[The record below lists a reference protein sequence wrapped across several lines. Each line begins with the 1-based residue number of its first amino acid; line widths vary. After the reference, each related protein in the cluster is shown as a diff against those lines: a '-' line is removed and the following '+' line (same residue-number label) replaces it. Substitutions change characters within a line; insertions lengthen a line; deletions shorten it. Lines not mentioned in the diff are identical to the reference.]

1 MNKDSIIENISSDD
15 QLKQFFNS
23 LPLGIIFFQKDWKIS
38 FINKNFF
45 RFPGVIQYSS
55 DLILGKSILEL
66 PLFERTDL
74 NEKLN
79 ALQFAEDFEFAFFKK
94 PTAKGGSFS
103 VIVKG
108 VSIFL
113 STEFQGGVL
122 IVEDIKIDKPDSTE
136 LINAND
142 YLISVIDSFSDYY
155 MICDLDLN
163 IKFKSN
169 SSNFLFDYFIEKPQE
184 QIKSAREKIT
194 NPELKQLILT
204 TSKSKAPSKQR
215 FSFPMN
221 FRDYHID
228 LNIIPIFDSL
238 SHNELVFIVGKDVSE
253 EVKIANQSL
262 KEVNELRKYHEIVTT
277 IVDAVIGLNNSGNV
291 IYWNEKA
298 TTLFE
303 YNKSQVFNQFIG
315 KVIPQLDKLFFES
328 IVEEVALSG
337 RWEGHLKLNSNPDD
351 ERRILVRLAPVSS
364 DNEKMLVALCSDV
377 TERYRLERELR
388 NSEEKFRNIVI
399 NSHEFICILDLNGD
413 IIYSNPFFNERFL
426 PDQNP
431 EKIKNFTDFI
441 EPFYIEKNKIKFNEL
456 FSGRDQNIELP
467 LITSDKKRIIVLAS
481 FTPSYN
487 LAGEPIYFNAILTD
501 ITLQKEA
508 EKDLLLIRSVFE
520 ASKDGIALVS
530 DGKLVIINDS
540 FVNMFGLESAGSSL
554 GKDII
559 EFVASN
565 DRSSVRNYLN
575 SINKGIEIPP
585 RFEFAAIRT
594 DNKVFIAEVSIS
606 IYDVSKEVFSV
617 WIIRDVT
624 EEKKSQDALKKSE
637 ERYRNLANNI
647 DESFWVAERI
657 ENHMKTVLYTPAIKK
672 ITGYSPDEFIKDNNL
687 WFNIVHP
694 NDLEEIQN
702 KQKQFFDDISRDN
715 EVFEYRILDK
725 FGGTVWIRNKISVV
739 RNSKGDVFNAF
750 GIINDIS
757 LSKKADDELKNFT
770 ENLKELNETKDRF
783 ISIISHDLRTPFSSI
798 LGFTDIL
805 LNEEKI
811 SNEKRIEY
819 IHFIQESSKSMLSLV
834 NSLLDYTRIQ
844 TGRIKFEPE
853 RISSKD
859 IFEKSL
865 KVLGGA
871 ALQKNINL
879 ELNFSKDLYIHADE
893 SLFSQ
898 AVNNLISNAIKFTR
912 KGGDISISSAPSSD
926 KNKIEFRI
934 KDNGVG
940 IKKDDIAKLFKV
952 DAKFTTS
959 GTSGEKGTGLGLSLV
974 HDIIK
979 KHGGEIRV
987 ESVLGKGSEFIFTIP
1002 VSSTIILLV
1011 DDTKADRILY
1021 SKILKNIIP
1030 EYTIIEAE
1038 DGREAFKLIKTNSPA
1053 LVITDHQMPIM
1064 NGMDLVK
1071 QVSISDFKIKPPII
1085 VLSSDI
1091 TPKIEKG
1098 YKDLGIEFIFT
1109 KPVNLAVFK
1118 SSIEKS
1124 LRKVFYN
1131 I

>member
-1 MNKDSIIENISSDD
+1 MNKNSIIENISSDE
-15 QLKQFFNS
+15 QLRQFFNS

-55 DLILGKSILEL
+55 DLILGKSILEI

-79 ALQFAEDFEFAFFKK
+79 SLQFAEDFEFTFFKK

-108 VSIFL
+108 VSFFV
-113 STEFQGGVL
+113 STEFQGGIL

-142 YLISVIDSFSDYY
+142 YLISVIDSLSDYY

-184 QIKSAREKIT
+184 QIKTVNEKIT
-194 NPELKQLILT
+194 NSELKQLILST
-204 TSKSKAPSKQR
+204 AKSKSPSKQQ

-221 FRDYHID
+221 FRDYFID
-228 LNIIPIFDSL
+228 LNIIPVFDSL
-238 SHNELVFIVGKDVSE
+238 SHTELVFIVGKDVSE
-253 EVKIANQSL
+253 EVKSSNQTI
-262 KEVNELRKYHEIVTT
+262 KEVSELRKYHEIVTT

-298 TTLFE
+298 TKLFD

-315 KVIPQLDKLFFES
+315 KVIPQLGKLFFES
-328 IVEEVALSG
+328 IVEEVALTG
-337 RWEGHLKLNSNPDD
+337 KWEGQLKQNNDPND
-351 ERRILVRLAPVSS
+351 ERRILVRLAPIAS
-364 DNEKMLVALCSDV
+364 DNEKMLVALCTDI

-399 NSHEFICILDLNGD
+399 NSHEFICILDLNGE
-413 IIYSNPFFNERFL
+413 IVYSNPFFNERFT
-426 PDQNP
+426 PDQKP
-431 EKIKNFTDFI
+431 DKIKNFTDYI
-441 EPFYIEKNKIKFNEL
+441 EPFYIEKNKIKFGDL
-456 FSGRDQNIELP
+456 FNGRDQNIELP
-467 LITSDKKRIIVLAS
+467 LITFDKKKIIVLAS

-540 FVNMFGLESAGSSL
+540 FVSMFGLESAGTSL

-565 DRSSVRNYLN
+565 DRSSMRNYLN

-585 RFEFAAIRT
+585 RFEFNAIRT
-594 DNKVFIAEVSIS
+594 DSTNFIAEVSIS
-606 IYDVSKEVFSV
+606 IYDVSKEIFSV
-617 WIIRDVT
+617 WIIRDIT
-624 EEKKSQDALKKSE
+624 EEKKAQDALKRSE

-657 ENHMKTVLYTPAIKK
+657 DNKLKTVLYTSAIKK
-672 ITGYSPDEFIKDNNL
+672 ITGYSPDEFITDNNL
-687 WFNIVHP
+687 WFNIIHP
-694 NDLEEIQN
+694 NDLEEIRN
-702 KQKQFFDDISRDN
+702 KQNLFFDDISIDN
-715 EVFEYRILDK
+715 QVFEYRILDK

-739 RNSKGDVFNAF
+739 RNSKGNVFNAF

-757 LSKKADDELKNFT
+757 LSKKADDELKTFT

-805 LNEEKI
+805 LNEENI
-811 SNEKRIEY
+811 DVEKRREY
-819 IHFIQESSKSMLSLV
+819 INFIQESSKSMLSLV

-859 IFEKSL
+859 LFEKSL

-871 ALQKNINL
+871 ALQKNITL
-879 ELNFSKDLYIHADE
+879 ELNFPKELFIHADE

-912 KGGDISISSAPSSD
+912 KEGTISISAAPSSD

-952 DAKFTTS
+952 DAKFTTP

-987 ESVLGKGSEFIFTIP
+987 ESVIGKGSEFIFTLP

-1011 DDTKADRILY
+1011 DDTKADRLLY
-1021 SKILKNIIP
+1021 TKILKNIIP
-1030 EYTIIEAE
+1030 DYTIIEAE
-1038 DGREAFKLIKTNSPA
+1038 NGREAFNLIKSNSPA

-1064 NGMDLVK
+1064 TGMDLVK
-1071 QVSISDFKIKPPII
+1071 QVSISEFKIKPPII
-1085 VLSSDI
+1085 VLSSDV

-1109 KPVNLAVFK
+1109 KPVNLSVFK

-1124 LRKVFYN
+1124 LRKVIYN
-1131 I
+1131 T